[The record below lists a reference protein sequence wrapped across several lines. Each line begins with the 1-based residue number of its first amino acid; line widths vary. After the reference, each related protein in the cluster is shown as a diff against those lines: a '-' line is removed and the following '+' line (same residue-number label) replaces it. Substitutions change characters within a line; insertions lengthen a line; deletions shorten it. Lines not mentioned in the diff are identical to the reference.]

1 MAKKKRGGHGG
12 GHGGWFVTFADLMGL
27 LMSFFVMLTAF
38 STQDA
43 KKLSA
48 VAGSMREAF
57 GNQKN
62 PRLAGIVEA
71 DGIPTRPHLKN
82 VKIAPPEEG
91 SDYTVPDDK
100 NQKDNANQQR
110 AAERKFAAAAASLR
124 QAMMDMPEMAELS
137 KQIMIEETRE
147 GLSISLVDQD
157 GRSMFAEG
165 SLQPYE
171 RTRRAIEAIANFLRR
186 MPNRIAVTGHT
197 SAPRAGASA
206 AWSNWELSA
215 GRAAAVRE
223 IMARSGIPDG
233 RFHAISGKADT
244 DPMFPD
250 NPYFS
255 ANRRVTILM
264 MRDEPPL
271 PASARP

>member
-1 MAKKKRGGHGG
+1 MARKKKGGHGGG

-43 KKLSA
+43 KKLQA

-62 PRLAGIVEA
+62 PRLAGIVEQ

-82 VKIAPPEEG
+82 VKHAPPEEG
-91 SDYTVPDDK
+91 SDYTVPDQK
-100 NQKDNANQQR
+100 NQKDMDTKAQGANR
-110 AAERKFAAAAASLR
+110 MSAAAASLR
-124 QAMMDMPEMAELS
+124 QAMMDMPELAELS

-165 SLQPYE
+165 SVQPYE
-171 RTRRAIEAIANFLRR
+171 RTRRAIDAIAQFLKRI
-186 MPNRIAVTGHT
+186 PNRISVTGHT
-197 SAPRAGASA
+197 SASRPGGGGS
-206 AWSNWELSA
+206 WSNWELSA
-215 GRAAAVRE
+215 GRAATVRE
-223 IMARSGIPDG
+223 IMARAGIPDT
-233 RFHAISGKADT
+233 RFHAIAGKADSE
-244 DPMFPD
+244 PMFPD

-264 MRDEPPL
+264 MREESAL